1 MASTDINTSQHFA
14 LTAAMN
20 VAFGNPQ
27 GELRDFLA
35 IPGAARHQPQS
46 YNEESWGRLTNQ
58 CRNIQSEITEFKKAI
73 QDNDGDEVRDSLCDI
88 RIFAYGGAH
97 FLGYNIGKTHLYT
110 IGLTMQEAHIMEFL
124 FTLDPEPALDAAFSY
139 LMHAIGTREWNMV
152 ESALRLMIY
161 TTDHVSARLGLTAE
175 HINDDMVEVL
185 DAVMTRFVKD
195 ADDFEATASHHA
207 AYGVS
212 KFYTVGEYPTM
223 AFKSAEDQEDAP
235 QGKFL
240 KSASYR
246 KPVFKVI
253 PGFPIG
259 AAV

>member
-1 MASTDINTSQHFA
+1 MASADINTVQHFA
-14 LTAAMN
+14 LTSAMN
-20 VAFGNPQ
+20 IAFGNPQ

-35 IPGAARHQPQS
+35 VPGAARHASPEF
-46 YNEESWGRLTNQ
+46 NEESWSRLTKQ
-58 CRNIQSEITEFKKAI
+58 CFSIKSEINEFKKAI
-73 QDNDGDEVRDSLCDI
+73 LNNDGDEARDALCDV
-88 RIFAYGGAH
+88 RVFTYGGAH
-97 FLGYNIGKTHLYT
+97 FLGYNMGKQNLYHVS
-110 IGLTMQEAHIMEFL
+110 LTMQEAHIMEFVY
-124 FTLDPEPALDAAFSY
+124 TLDPEPALDAAFSY
-139 LMHAIGTREWNMV
+139 LMHTIHTREWNTV
-152 ESALRLMIY
+152 EKALRLMIY
-161 TTDHVSARLGLTAE
+161 AADHASSRLGLTAD

-253 PGFPIG
+253 SGFPVG
-259 AAV
+259 AAS